1 MQIREANKVMT
12 ENQQVTGVEIENT
25 GVAVED
31 TGTALEGKSGIIP
44 GHPAGLP
51 VLFFTELWERFSYYG
66 MRAILVLY
74 MTETAAR
81 GGLGMDVKS
90 SSDIFGNYTASVYL
104 ASIFGG
110 LLADR
115 FLGAR
120 LAVLVGGV
128 IIALGHFTMA
138 VPSLMSFYAGLALI
152 ILGTGFLKPNI
163 STMVGKL
170 YKPDDNRRDAGFSIF
185 YMGINIGAMLSPL
198 ACGYLAQSEH
208 FKQILKSFGLAPE
221 MSWHFGFAAAGV
233 GMCIGLAHLIF
244 QYKLLDGIGEKVTDK
259 PVETS
264 AVTEMVPAKE
274 GGGKWQLTES
284 EWHKVGAIACLFV
297 FNLLFWSIFEQG
309 GSSLNLFA
317 ERLTEKNILG
327 FRVEASYLQAV
338 QALDV
343 IILAPI
349 FSLLW
354 IKLGRRQ
361 PSSPAKFALGLM
373 FLGLG
378 IAIMVPAAM
387 LSSHG
392 LVSPYFL
399 IAVYFVETLGE
410 MCLSPVGL
418 STVSKLAPRAFQS
431 MTMGAWFI
439 STALG
444 NKLAGVFSGYF
455 KEDPQSLIYLFGGM
469 AVAALAASA
478 VLFLLTPTIKKLM
491 GEIK

>member
-12 ENQQVTGVEIENT
+12 ENQQGS
-25 GVAVED
+25 GA
-31 TGTALEGKSGIIP
+31 GTAEGKNGLIP

-110 LLADR
+110 LIADR

-120 LAVLVGGV
+120 LAVLVGGI

-138 VPSLMSFYAGLALI
+138 VPSLMTFYAGLALI

-244 QYKLLDGIGEKVTDK
+244 QYKLLDGIGEKLSTK
-259 PVETS
+259 PLEDS
-264 AVTEMVPAKE
+264 AVTENDEP
-274 GGGKWQLTES
+274 GGSKWQLTES

-327 FRVEASYLQAV
+327 LRVEASYLQAV

-343 IILAPI
+343 IILAPL

-455 KEDPQSLIYLFGGM
+455 KEDPQSLIYLFGAM
-469 AVAALAASA
+469 AVAALTASA

>member
-1 MQIREANKVMT
+1 MT
-12 ENQQVTGVEIENT
+12 ENQQGSGVGSI
-25 GVAVED
+25 
-31 TGTALEGKSGIIP
+31 EGKSGLIP

-81 GGLGMDVKS
+81 GGLGMDVKN

-104 ASIFGG
+104 ASIVGG
-110 LLADR
+110 LIADR

-138 VPSLMSFYAGLALI
+138 IPSLISFYAGLALI

-208 FKQILKSFGLAPE
+208 FKQVLKSLGLAPE

-244 QYKLLDGIGEKVTDK
+244 QYKLLDGIGEKLSARQI
-259 PVETS
+259 ETS
-264 AVTEMVPAKE
+264 TVTENQE
-274 GGGKWQLTES
+274 QGGSKWQLTES

-343 IILAPI
+343 IILAPL

-354 IKLGRRQ
+354 VKLGRRQ

-399 IAVYFVETLGE
+399 IGVYFVETLGE